1 MTKPN
6 ETRAAG
12 TGTATM
18 RAEPDAFTP
27 FADDATV
34 ETIGGLSVENGTLAI
49 ALHGSLDLSRDKV
62 GLERA
67 RRLRTIAEEIVAVLE
82 TADLPDEVTRTA
94 SNTRKV
100 ENPFA

>member
-1 MTKPN
+1 MTKPD
-6 ETRAAG
+6 ETRAAE
-12 TGTATM
+12 TGAPTM

-49 ALHGSLDLSRDKV
+49 AIHGSLDLSRDKV

-67 RRLRTIAEEIVAVLE
+67 RRLRTIAEAIVAVLE
-82 TADLPDEVTRTA
+82 AADLPDEVARTA

>member
-1 MTKPN
+1 MTKPD
-6 ETRAAG
+6 ETGAP
-12 TGTATM
+12 TM

-49 ALHGSLDLSRDKV
+49 ALHGSLDLSRDKA

-82 TADLPDEVTRTA
+82 TADLPDEVARTA